1 MQSFL
6 VALIVLAALGFLVR
20 RALRKKK
27 CGGGEC
33 HCGGIG
39 KGKQTPLP

>member
-6 VALIVLAALGFLVR
+6 VALIVLAALGFLAR

-33 HCGGIG
+33 NCGGIG
-39 KGKQTPLP
+39 KKAPRP